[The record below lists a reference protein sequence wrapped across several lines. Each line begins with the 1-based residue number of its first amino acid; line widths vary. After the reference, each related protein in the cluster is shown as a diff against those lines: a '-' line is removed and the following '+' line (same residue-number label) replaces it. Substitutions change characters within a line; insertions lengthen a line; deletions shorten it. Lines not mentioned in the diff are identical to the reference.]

1 MAYDVFI
8 SYRRKTGADDAR
20 LLQQALKARG
30 YNVFFDYESLRDG
43 KFDERIFAAIEEAP
57 VFILML
63 SEGALDNCVN
73 ENDWVRIEIEH
84 ALEKKRKIIP
94 VAQSPQTWHYPD
106 NFPGKLTLVMCEQ
119 ISELN
124 KFALFEESID
134 ALVRDR
140 FPSALK
146 KSGHEQKDVAT
157 LGPSKEWPVSP
168 TISGDRYRVNVNGFV
183 FDMMRVDGGKMQ
195 IGATQEQGEEA
206 ENNEYPAHEINLS
219 TFYIGQFPVTQ
230 NLWELVM
237 GYSKSHFKENDH
249 AFKIPSGT
257 TLGARATGGA
267 SGAAIGA
274 VVGPVMGCGDGRS
287 HNEVVSDL
295 GHCPAEN
302 LTHDEA
308 CEFVGRLSGMTNI
321 QFDLPTEEEW
331 EYAARGGQKSKG
343 SKYAG
348 SNEIEDVAWFRRNS
362 VGSTHPVG
370 KKKPNELGIYDMS
383 GNVWEW
389 TSTPAHPYGLNIV
402 AGGNVFIRR
411 GGSWWHD
418 AASCRVSKR
427 YASDRSKKTS
437 GLGLRL
443 VIRENIE

>member
-43 KFDERIFAAIEEAP
+43 KFDERIFDAIEEAP

-63 SEGALDNCVN
+63 SESALDNCVN

-84 ALEKKRKIIP
+84 AIEKKRKIIP

-106 NFPGKLTLVMCEQ
+106 NLPEKLSLVMCEQ

-146 KSGHEQKDVAT
+146 MLGHEQKDVAT
-157 LGPSKEWPVSP
+157 FESSKERPVSP
-168 TISGDRYRVNVNGFV
+168 TISGDRYRVNVGGFA
-183 FDMMRVDGGKMQ
+183 FDMIRVDGGKML
-195 IGATQEQGEEA
+195 IGATPEQIEDA
-206 ENNEYPAHEINLS
+206 EKNEYPPHEINLS

-237 GYSKSHFKENDH
+237 GYTKAHFRKKNNGKGSSEQSILSKLS
-249 AFKIPSGT
+249 
-257 TLGARATGGA
+257 
-267 SGAAIGA
+267 
-274 VVGPVMGCGDGRS
+274 
-287 HNEVVSDL
+287 VSFTCDE
-295 GHCPAEN
+295 GYCPAET
-302 LTHDEA
+302 LSYDEA
-308 CEFVGRLSGMTNI
+308 SEFVRRLSSMTNI
-321 QFDLPTEEEW
+321 QFDLPTEDEW

-343 SKYAG
+343 FRYAG
-348 SNEIEDVAWFRRNS
+348 SDEIEEVAWFRRNS
-362 VGSTHPVG
+362 AGCTHPVG
-370 KKKPNELGIYDMS
+370 TKKPNELGIYDMS

-418 AASCRVSKR
+418 AANCRVSKR
-427 YASDRSKKTS
+427 YPSDRSKKTS